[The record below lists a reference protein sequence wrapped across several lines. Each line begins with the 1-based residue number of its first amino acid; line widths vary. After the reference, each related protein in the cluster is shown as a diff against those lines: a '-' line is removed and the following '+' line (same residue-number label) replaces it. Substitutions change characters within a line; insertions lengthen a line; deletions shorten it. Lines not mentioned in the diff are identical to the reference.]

1 MEVCRKM
8 QGDRIISA
16 LIGLVGAMSNNGKTE
31 RTDSVVREAFLRLT
45 DGDSEEETVQKIHA
59 EKFAIAP
66 DCATCL
72 NPCGNTSDCDMSQF
86 YAADAKIIAAK
97 RDLIEAICK
106 KMSSSEIIPET
117 VYQGIA
123 YLGYDLEPICDPM
136 EMKQGFSSGCHD
148 FCSRFADGV
157 AERFRR

>member
-86 YAADAKIIAAK
+86 YTADVKIIAAK
-97 RDLIEAICK
+97 RDLIEVICK

-123 YLGYDLEPICDPM
+123 YLGYDLEPEAYAQIQQKIMCYDLI
-136 EMKQGFSSGCHD
+136 Q
-148 FCSRFADGV
+148 
-157 AERFRR
+157 

>member
-1 MEVCRKM
+1 
-8 QGDRIISA
+8 
-16 LIGLVGAMSNNGKTE
+16 MSNNGKTE

-66 DCATCL
+66 DCANCL
-72 NPCGNTSDCDMSQF
+72 NPCGNTSDYDMAQF
-86 YAADAKIIAAK
+86 YAADVKIIAAK

-123 YLGYDLEPICDPM
+123 YLGYDLEPEAYAQIQQKIMCYDLI
-136 EMKQGFSSGCHD
+136 Q
-148 FCSRFADGV
+148 
-157 AERFRR
+157 